1 VVELLSVAKKIED
14 NRLFFTHMK
23 TLLQQAYDENK
34 DDFEKT
40 KDEFDTSFS
49 PASLDS
55 LSDSLLALCEMWRR
69 IRAYIDTLSTDMQE
83 ARLKT
88 FRERLSSVRM
98 NANERKHVMSAL
110 NLVKSSAQ
118 VRNGGR
124 KPVLP

>member
-1 VVELLSVAKKIED
+1 
-14 NRLFFTHMK
+14 
-23 TLLQQAYDENK
+23 
-34 DDFEKT
+34 
-40 KDEFDTSFS
+40 
-49 PASLDS
+49 
-55 LSDSLLALCEMWRR
+55 MWRR
-69 IRAYIDTLSTDMQE
+69 IRAYIDTLSTDKQE

-124 KPVLP
+124 KPVPP